1 MARTT
6 NKKSRDSGG
15 PTVGYEVELWPTTD
29 ATHVGLEHNLQ
40 HMMPAGV
47 ASLELL
53 NGSISS
59 GSFQ

>member
-6 NKKSRDSGG
+6 NKKSGDSG
-15 PTVGYEVELWPTTD
+15 PTVGHEVELWPTTN

-40 HMMPAGV
+40 HRMPASV